1 MRVVPVI
8 LLASAVAAAAP
19 RELPLAELGW
29 PATTK
34 SALVR
39 ADVDVVRTP
48 GARDPIGKLAA
59 GSRVAF
65 ARVVAGP
72 GCAYVEL
79 VPSGYACT
87 KQLAPSDAPPE
98 SAIDSAR
105 VVAAT
110 LARAYFG
117 TGARGATAYA
127 APGRGAKALEPWRFI
142 QDAIYGVRF
151 AGGAVFVKTGDGY
164 VAANELEPRPASRFE
179 GVAIVGRGSTAV
191 RSPGGS
197 AESIDPTQW
206 PFAWV
211 AERAVVRAAP
221 SGIGAWRRELPARAR
236 VTIAEQRDGYA
247 RIADG
252 EWIALADLHVAQSSP
267 RPKGVHADER
277 WIDVDLD
284 QQVLVAYAGDTP
296 VYATLVSTGLGASTP
311 TSLHRIHEKRTLV
324 HLTAPA
330 ISYGSWDMPDTPFY
344 MDFRIY
350 YALHGAYWHDAF
362 GTRRSHG
369 CVNLAPR
376 DAGWLFDWTLPHV
389 PAGWADITAR
399 GDEGTP
405 VRIRDRAH
413 PDPPWTDYMAPPP
426 VPTRDTPR

>member
-1 MRVVPVI
+1 V
-8 LLASAVAAAAP
+8 
-19 RELPLAELGW
+19 GF
-29 PATTK
+29 
-34 SALVR
+34 
-39 ADVDVVRTP
+39 
-48 GARDPIGKLAA
+48 
-59 GSRVAF
+59 SRI
-65 ARVVAGP
+65 VAGG
-72 GCAYVEL
+72 GCDAWVEL
-79 VPSGYACT
+79 VPTGYACA
-87 KQLAPSDAPPE
+87 KRLAPSDLPPAP
-98 SAIDSAR
+98 AIDSAA
-105 VVAAT
+105 VIAAT
-110 LARAYFG
+110 LARAYLG
-117 TGARGATAYA
+117 IGGRGATAFT
-127 APGRGAKALEPWRFI
+127 APGRGGKSLEPWRFI
-142 QDAIYGVRF
+142 RDTIYGVKMV
-151 AGGAVFVKTGDGY
+151 GGAVFVKTADGY
-164 VAANELEPRPASRFE
+164 VAADQLEARPASRFE
-179 GVAIVGRGSTAV
+179 GVPV
-191 RSPGGS
+191 
-197 AESIDPTQW
+197 DPKQW

-211 AERAVVRAAP
+211 VPAAGAARATVRAAA
-221 SGIGAWRRELPARAR
+221 SGIGAWVRELPARAR
-236 VTIAEQRDGYA
+236 VTIVEQRDGYA

-252 EWIALADLHVAQSSP
+252 EWVALADVRIAQSSP

-284 QQVLVAYAGDTP
+284 QQVLVAYAGDVP

-362 GTRRSHG
+362 GNRRSHG

-389 PAGWADITAR
+389 PSGWLDITAR

-426 VPTRDTPR
+426 VPTRDAPK